1 VVARPGAAGEG
12 IVADEGPLVRVEL
25 PAVRRRVADPGPDG
39 ADAPGGAHGA
49 QAAAVAHGAAGDVD
63 GPSGPGDVKA
73 AAPLDGVALITI
85 DRPRT
90 LNTLS
95 SQTLAELAA
104 ACARLDA
111 DPACRV
117 AVFTGAGTRAFSV
130 GADVAEFT
138 RETAEGL
145 EASRRFDHWDAIA
158 AMRIPTIAAV
168 RGYAL
173 GGGLELAL
181 SCDMLVLGDDARL
194 GQPEIRLG
202 LMPGAGAT
210 QRLTRAVGSARA
222 TELILTGRTFDAA
235 EADRLGFATRVV
247 PAREVL
253 AQALDLAATIAAM
266 PPLATRAAVEAVRL
280 AAEIPLAAGIREE
293 RLLFY
298 RLFGTEDKIE
308 GTAAFLEK
316 REPVW
321 RGR

>member
-1 VVARPGAAGEG
+1 VV
-12 IVADEGPLVRVEL
+12 DEGPFVRVEL
-25 PAVRRRVADPGPDG
+25 PAARPAPVGPDL
-39 ADAPGGAHGA
+39 
-49 QAAAVAHGAAGDVD
+49 AAVADR
-63 GPSGPGDVKA
+63 
-73 AAPLDGVALITI
+73 PLAHRPEADRPATAIDGVALVTI

-90 LNTLS
+90 LNNLS
-95 SQTLAELAA
+95 SQVLADLAA

-117 AVFTGAGTRAFSV
+117 AVFTGAGSRAFSV
-130 GADVAEFT
+130 GADVAEFA

-158 AMRIPTIAAV
+158 AMGVPTIAAV

-181 SCDMLVLGDDARL
+181 SCDMIVLGDDAKL

-210 QRLTRAVGSARA
+210 QRLTRAVGSVRA
-222 TELILTGRTFDAA
+222 AELILTGRTIDAA
-235 EADRLGFATRVV
+235 EADRLGLVTRVV
-247 PAREVL
+247 PAADVV
-253 AQALDLAATIAAM
+253 AAALDLAAAIAAM

-280 AAEIPLAAGIREE
+280 AAEVPLATGIREE
-293 RLLFY
+293 RRRFY
-298 RLFGTEDKIE
+298 RLFGTEDKVE
-308 GTAAFLEK
+308 GIAAFLEK
-316 REPVW
+316 RDPVW